1 MQPMLQNPLLLLGE
15 RTMVKPKKKGRIN
28 YIHIAH
34 LLQLETNNGQ
44 HKVMVSLWS
53 L

>member
-1 MQPMLQNPLLLLGE
+1 MDHTNMTWFATIQSHLWQLG
-15 RTMVKPKKKGRIN
+15 
-28 YIHIAH
+28 
-34 LLQLETNNGQ
+34 TNNGQ

>member
-1 MQPMLQNPLLLLGE
+1 MQPMLQNPLVLEE
-15 RTMVKPKKKGRIN
+15 RTMVKQNKGRIN
-28 YIHIAH
+28 SIHIAH
-34 LLQLETNNGQ
+34 LGTNGQ